1 MIRIRIKMLLL
12 AMVIAGFAVVSFYGQ
27 STQYR
32 GTIPFDFAARGK
44 KMKAG
49 GYNLRALS
57 GALMMQQLR

>member
-1 MIRIRIKMLLL
+1 
-12 AMVIAGFAVVSFYGQ
+12 MVIAGFAVVSFYGQ